1 MIASY
6 GSRRL
11 SSRRQIHIGVNTS
24 LYTVLAGIRPTEP
37 GYREIAVEPRIPAS
51 LDQVSATQE
60 TVRGRVAS
68 SWKKTRGTLR
78 LTVTIPAN
86 SRAVIR
92 VPLTDEDHRVQAPTE
107 ARKTQ
112 VTDQVV
118 SYRVG
123 SGIWTFT
130 VQAH

>member
-1 MIASY
+1 MAAAV
-6 GSRRL
+6 L
-11 SSRRQIHIGVNTS
+11 VVPKSSWDDGD
-24 LYTVLAGIRPTEP
+24 G
-37 GYREIAVEPRIPAS
+37 
-51 LDQVSATQE
+51 QE
-60 TVRGRVAS
+60 TVRGHVAS

>member
-1 MIASY
+1 M
-6 GSRRL
+6 
-11 SSRRQIHIGVNTS
+11 
-24 LYTVLAGIRPTEP
+24 
-37 GYREIAVEPRIPAS
+37 
-51 LDQVSATQE
+51 
-60 TVRGRVAS
+60 AS
-68 SWKKTRGTLR
+68 SWKKTGGTLR
-78 LTVTIPAN
+78 LTATIPAN

-112 VTDQVV
+112 VTGQVV